1 MAVDE
6 IFARSSAMNDILSVR
21 QDMLMTCVKVMRID
35 SLVWSAFTLF
45 LLLAFLLLRE
55 RCSMFVLPVYFSRI
69 SSVAIQH
76 HFLFA

>member
-6 IFARSSAMNDILSVR
+6 IFARSSAMNNILSVR
-21 QDMLMTCVKVMRID
+21 QDMLMTFVKVMRIN

-55 RCSMFVLPVYFSRI
+55 CCSMFVLTVYFSRI
-69 SSVAIQH
+69 SSVTI
-76 HFLFA
+76 